1 MSEMK
6 FVLKCFAATLAV
18 IFALQI
24 HFKGQT
30 LEDHSMTWVQNSSIG
45 MQLQKVAEGA
55 FQLGSKATNQAKK
68 WLGHVAGNDE
78 AKAAKEATNKAGSR
92 LNMQWERSKEAIKNK
107 SSELE

>member
-1 MSEMK
+1 MK

-45 MQLQKVAEGA
+45 LQLQRVAEGA
-55 FQLGSKATNQAKK
+55 VHLGEKAAQQTKK
-68 WLGHVAGNDE
+68 WLGHVAGNDN
-78 AKAAKEATNKAGSR
+78 AKAAKEATAQAGSR
-92 LNMQWERSKEAIKNK
+92 LNMQWERSKDAVKNK